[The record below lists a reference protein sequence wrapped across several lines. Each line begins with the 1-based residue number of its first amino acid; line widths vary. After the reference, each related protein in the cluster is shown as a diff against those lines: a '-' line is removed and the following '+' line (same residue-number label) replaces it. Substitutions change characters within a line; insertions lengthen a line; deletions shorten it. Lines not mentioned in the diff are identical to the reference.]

1 MSHELRAKYMKFF
14 IHTTGCKANQWDAY
28 VISNKLRQKGLT
40 PSAIGNADIIIINA
54 CTLTDGAERDVRRFI
69 NTGRRKNGKAKII
82 LAGCHAQVYP
92 ERSYGADLVLGQ
104 EDKFHIDGYLQEKG
118 SFVTGLQSFVNGP
131 LIEEGPAGELPSGR
145 TRFFFKIQDGC
156 DRFCSY
162 CIVPYARGK
171 PRSRTVG
178 DVLRIMELLKE
189 KGIKEVVLTG
199 IEISAYRDPG
209 TGADLKGLLRRL
221 EKSETPERIRMSS
234 IDPLYIDDELVDIIA
249 GSGKLARSLHIPM
262 QSASDEVL
270 AGMGRRYTQAYIGNL
285 LKGLQEKIGD
295 VGIGMDVIA
304 GFPGEDEARF
314 METYRFLESAGIYY
328 LHVFPFSARSGTF
341 AAGFRDQVP
350 DALKKRRV
358 RLLRRLD
365 AVKRKTFYERF
376 FGKRMEIIPE
386 GKLYRGQY
394 MRGYTDNYL
403 PVHIPFTK
411 ILENNCVT
419 VTIKGMEDGIL
430 VGGITGEDG
439 MSCEGRGTEDP
450 KAAYGEERLCLT

>member
-1 MSHELRAKYMKFF
+1 MKFF
-14 IHTTGCKANQWDAY
+14 IHTTGCKANQWDTH

-40 PSAIGNADIIIINA
+40 PSPISNADVIIINA
-54 CTLTDGAERDVRRFI
+54 CTLTDGAERDIRRFI
-69 NTGRRKNGKAKII
+69 NTSRKKNKKARII

-92 ERSYGADLVLGQ
+92 ERAYGADLVLGQ
-104 EDKFHIDGYLQEKG
+104 KDKFHIDEYLQKSG
-118 SFVTGLQSFVNGP
+118 CFVADLQSFDSSP
-131 LIEEGPAGELPSGR
+131 LSEGGSVGDLPVGR

-171 PRSRTVG
+171 PRSRPVD
-178 DVLRIMELLKE
+178 DVLRVMELLKKKE
-189 KGIKEVVLTG
+189 IKEVVLTG
-199 IEISAYRDPG
+199 IEISSYRDPKTG
-209 TGADLKGLLRRL
+209 TDLKGLLRRL
-221 EKSETPERIRMSS
+221 EKSATPERIRMSS

-249 GSGKLARSLHIPM
+249 ESGKLARSLHIPL

-270 AGMGRRYTQAYIGNL
+270 AGMGRQYTRAYIRDL
-285 LKGLQEKIGD
+285 LEGLQENLED
-295 VGIGMDVIA
+295 VGIGMDVIV

-328 LHVFPFSARSGTF
+328 LHVFPFSARSGSL
-341 AAGFRDQVP
+341 AAGFHDQVP
-350 DALKKRRV
+350 DDLKKKRV

-386 GKLYRGQY
+386 GKLYKGQY

-403 PVHIPFTK
+403 PVYIPFTK
-411 ILENNCVT
+411 KLENNCVT
-419 VTIKGMEDGIL
+419 VTIKGMEDEIL
-430 VGGITGEDG
+430 VGEITGE
-439 MSCEGRGTEDP
+439 
-450 KAAYGEERLCLT
+450 A

>member
-1 MSHELRAKYMKFF
+1 MKFF
-14 IHTTGCKANQWDAY
+14 IHTTGCKANQWDAH
-28 VISNKLRQKGLT
+28 VISNRLRQKGLT
-40 PSAIGNADIIIINA
+40 PSAIGSADVIIINA

-104 EDKFHIDGYLQEKG
+104 EDKFHIDEYLQKKG
-118 SFVTGLQSFVNGP
+118 SFVTGLQSLGNGLLIENSP
-131 LIEEGPAGELPSGR
+131 LIGEGPAGELPAGK

-171 PRSRTVG
+171 PRSRPAD
-178 DVLRIMELLKE
+178 DVLRTMELLKE
-189 KGIKEVVLTG
+189 RGIKEVVLTG

-221 EKSETPERIRMSS
+221 EESETPNRIRMSS

-270 AGMGRRYTQAYIGNL
+270 AGMGRHYTQAYIGKL
-285 LKGLQEKIGD
+285 LKGLHEKIDD
-295 VGIGMDVIA
+295 VGIGVDVIA
-304 GFPGEDEARF
+304 GFPGEDEERF
-314 METYRFLESAGIYY
+314 TETYRFIESAGIYY
-328 LHVFPFSARSGTF
+328 LHVFPFSPRSGTL
-341 AAGFRDQVP
+341 AAGLRDQVP

-365 AVKRKTFYERF
+365 AIKRRTFYERF
-376 FGKRMEIIPE
+376 FGKRVEIIPE
-386 GKLYRGQY
+386 GKLYRGRY

-411 ILENNCVT
+411 RLENNCVA
-419 VTIKGMEDGIL
+419 VTIKGMEEGIL
-430 VGGITGEDG
+430 MGGITGEDS
-439 MSCEGRGTEDP
+439 MSCKGTGTEDP
-450 KAAYGEERLCLT
+450 GAAYREERLCST